1 MLREQ
6 VEQLRQQY
14 TDKYVAVD
22 TARPELARFKGAIG
36 QVKTVNMS
44 GRALVQFEANNDRGW
59 YDIAVEDLKV
69 VDKPPPKPVEKKAP
83 AAKPKAP
90 PAKTPEKPTGE
101 GSPG

>member
-1 MLREQ
+1 
-6 VEQLRQQY
+6 
-14 TDKYVAVD
+14 
-22 TARPELARFKGAIG
+22 
-36 QVKTVNMS
+36 VKTVNMS